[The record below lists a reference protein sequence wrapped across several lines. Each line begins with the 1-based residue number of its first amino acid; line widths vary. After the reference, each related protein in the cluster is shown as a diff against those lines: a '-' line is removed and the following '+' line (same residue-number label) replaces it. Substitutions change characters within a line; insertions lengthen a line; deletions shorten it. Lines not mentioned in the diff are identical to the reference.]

1 MNYCFQRKQKYLKI
15 FIMKDDAIKF
25 VEDYGSMILEVKR
38 EATEGKELKSLISKQ
53 MLQRLPIV
61 FAKSKSR

>member
-38 EATEGKELKSLISKQ
+38 EATEGKELKSLTSKQ

>member
-38 EATEGKELKSLISKQ
+38 EATEGKELKSLTSKQ
-53 MLQRLPIV
+53 MLQILPIV